1 MKILKD
7 MADAEVDPIPGEDND
22 DSWLYGDGPGELRDA
37 KAATEGEKTVL
48 NADHDA
54 DNVQVTDQW

>member
-1 MKILKD
+1 

-54 DNVQVTDQW
+54 DDVQVTDQ